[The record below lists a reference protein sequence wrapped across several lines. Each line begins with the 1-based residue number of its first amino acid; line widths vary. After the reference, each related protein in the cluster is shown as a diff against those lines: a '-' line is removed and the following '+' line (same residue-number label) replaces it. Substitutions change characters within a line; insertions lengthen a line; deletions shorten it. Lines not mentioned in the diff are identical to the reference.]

1 MKRTIL
7 LCAILLS
14 FSLSARSGQAAVAG
28 YDYAKST
35 ARQLETVPEGEV
47 VILANLKEFIQEYPG
62 FLEQHDIPYSM
73 GAYPTRQEI
82 DPMESANVP
91 EDSLIIYKKYGVFHT
106 NQVSPTALGDLPD
119 MDTLAK
125 AFSLRI
131 DSIVSDS
138 AFYEN
143 SLYGYAD
150 AVLVNSFTQTTSYD
164 GVYEEF
170 GEPVPGRKGKTED
183 TFLTYQFSDTD
194 PQYDYCMIQRIT
206 TVYPYLSKSASYVTS
221 SYSSELAPCTGSAAT
236 LLWASPLTNELPI
249 SQDSNPVSV
258 SSGMAKKDSDGRYE
272 IRLSNPVGLYRPLM
286 TDGSEGQFSYV
297 SSTEYRVGDF
307 SSFAFQYNNCFTNST
322 YGNGRVS
329 FQHGGEWHLVRV

>member
-1 MKRTIL
+1 
-7 LCAILLS
+7 
-14 FSLSARSGQAAVAG
+14 
-28 YDYAKST
+28 
-35 ARQLETVPEGEV
+35 
-47 VILANLKEFIQEYPG
+47 
-62 FLEQHDIPYSM
+62 
-73 GAYPTRQEI
+73 
-82 DPMESANVP
+82 MESANVP

-106 NQVSPTALGDLPD
+106 NQVSLTALGDLAD

-221 SYSSELAPCTGSAAT
+221 SYSSELAPCTGNAAT
-236 LLWASPLTNELPI
+236 LLLASPLP
-249 SQDSNPVSV
+249 
-258 SSGMAKKDSDGRYE
+258 
-272 IRLSNPVGLYRPLM
+272 
-286 TDGSEGQFSYV
+286 DGSEGQFSYV